1 MNRGYN
7 QLRRVVGLS
16 YWSLSAYLKHKTKR
30 AVQHI
35 ANFEQVVAHEARKY
49 EVDGVVCG
57 HIHHA
62 KIRTI
67 DGIQYCNTGDWVE
80 SCTALVEHVDGAREV
95 IQWIDPEKILR
106 PRGVAAPSR
115 LGEMSEKGAPF
126 PVEKLVENLV
136 EESGRS
142 TNSIP

>member
-1 MNRGYN
+1 
-7 QLRRVVGLS
+7 V
-16 YWSLSAYLKHKTKR
+16 
-30 AVQHI
+30 
-35 ANFEQVVAHEARKY
+35 QVVAHEARKY
-49 EVDGVVCG
+49 EVVGVVCG
-57 HIHHA
+57 HIHPA

-67 DGIQYCNTGDWVE
+67 VGIQECITGDWGVR
-80 SCTALVEHVDGAREV
+80 CTALVEHVDGAREV

-136 EESGRS
+136 EESERS